1 MKNLINGIIP
11 LMLAWDRWSK
21 ILFAIL
27 IDYLLLIL
35 SFWLSL
41 TIRDNAIFIPT
52 IETSLLISFCSIVAI
67 PIFYFSGL
75 YKSLVRYS
83 GINTFL
89 SIIIAMLA
97 YSFLWFLV
105 LIISKIIIKP
115 YDFLAINLLVTIS
128 LLGGVR
134 FLARRWF
141 FLNNIRNKKNAI
153 IYGAGSAG
161 IELAYALSHSP
172 EINII
177 GFFDDN
183 KALHGKYLDWLK
195 IFSPNE
201 IDKLI
206 SKSSISEIF
215 IAIPSLS
222 KLERAKLLSS
232 LKKYPVIIKS
242 IPSLSDLAEG
252 KLSISDLKEIRIED
266 LLNRET
272 VKPNQD
278 LLIQNIEDKN
288 ILVTGAGGS
297 IGSQL
302 CRNIVKLKPNLLI
315 LFDISEASLYLIER
329 ELREQHLDIKIL
341 AMIGNV
347 TRRNR
352 LDYIIKHYHIN
363 TIYHAAAYKHVPL
376 VEKNT
381 IPGIRCNIFGT
392 LTCIN
397 AAIDNNVESFVFIST
412 DKAVRPTNIMGATK
426 RFAELILQSRS
437 NQESSGGKEI
447 ITKISMVRF
456 GNVLGSSGSVVP
468 LFKSQIKKG
477 GPLTVTDPNIIRYFM
492 TIEEASELV
501 IQAGAMGRNGDIF
514 LLDMGEPVYILDLAK
529 DMIRLSGKTIKDD
542 SNPDGDIEII
552 FTGLRPGEKLFEELL
567 IDQKS
572 ETTIHKQIMKAD
584 DQWIEWKKMEQ
595 YLTKLEQAITSSN
608 FTMIREIFLET
619 VSGYNPKDQ

>member
-1 MKNLINGIIP
+1 MKNLINGIIL
-11 LMLAWDRWSK
+11 LMLAWDRWLK
-21 ILFAIL
+21 ILFAML
-27 IDYLLLIL
+27 IDYILLIL
-35 SFWLSL
+35 SLWVSL

-52 IETSLLISFCSIVAI
+52 LETSLLISFCSLVAI

-105 LIISKIIIKP
+105 LIISKVIIKP

-141 FLNNIRNKKNAI
+141 FLDNIRDKKNAV

-172 EINII
+172 EINIV
-177 GFFDDN
+177 GFIDDN
-183 KALHGKYLDWLK
+183 KTLHGKYLDWLK
-195 IFSPNE
+195 IFSPNQ
-201 IDKLI
+201 INKLI
-206 SKSSISEIF
+206 SKSNISEIF
-215 IAIPSLS
+215 IAMPSLS

-232 LKKYPVIIKS
+232 LKKYPLIIKS

-252 KLSISDLKEIRIED
+252 TLSISDLKKIRIED

-272 VKPNQD
+272 VRPNQD

-302 CRNIVKLKPNLLI
+302 CRNIVKLKPNLLV
-315 LFDISEASLYLIER
+315 LFEISEAALYLIER
-329 ELREQHLDIKIL
+329 ELREQNLDIKIL
-341 AMIGNV
+341 AVIGNV

-352 LDYIIKHYHIN
+352 LDYIIKNYQIN

-376 VEKNT
+376 VEKNA

-426 RFAELILQSRS
+426 RFAELILQSLS
-437 NQESSGGKEI
+437 KQESSDGKELV
-447 ITKISMVRF
+447 TKVSMVRF

-468 LFKSQIKKG
+468 LFKSQIEKG

-514 LLDMGEPVYILDLAK
+514 LLDMGEPVHVLDLAK

-552 FTGLRPGEKLFEELL
+552 FTGLRPGEKLYEELL

-584 DQWIEWKKMEQ
+584 DQWIEWRKLEQ
-595 YLTKLEQAITSSN
+595 YLTKLEQAIISN
-608 FTMIREIFLET
+608 DFGMIREIFLET
-619 VSGYNPKDQ
+619 VSGYNPKG